1 MSFRHLPFVL
11 SALLLAAC
19 QSAPEP
25 LPATRPGQAQASPP
39 AVSVPAGQQGL
50 DAAVPDAA
58 NGPCTPGDDAVQVW
72 AMPMAPVPG
81 EPMRVLAV
89 ATDGAPEALL
99 LTEPGGSRRPLPASP
114 SGGPPWSLLGTVVPP
129 AAGTYRVDV
138 VRGGRVAGCA
148 EIPVGGGVA
157 TRGGGDWNRAAE
169 ALYAVWVER
178 LFDDPPGQSLSF
190 PSLAPV
196 LADPGRNLLHNYLGS
211 NEDNGLVLEPDCADL
226 PYILRGYFAWKLGLP
241 VAYRACSRGSA
252 SAPPRCEAAMVDT
265 AVAGP
270 PTPVGAFRDMSLRI
284 MNRVHS
290 GSGRTALADD
300 ATDFYPVALDRA
312 SLWPG
317 TLYADPYGHTLVIV
331 KWVPQSAGRGGMLLA
346 VDAQPDNSVSRKRFW
361 EGTFLFAD
369 TPSAGAGFKAMRPLT
384 RAGGSWRPLAN
395 AELGPGS
402 GFRPYSTEQAGL
414 TPDAF
419 YARMER
425 LINPAGLDPTT
436 AYDETLAAL
445 MEQLETR
452 VGSVERGE
460 QYMRA
465 HRGQVVA
472 MPKGAAIFET
482 TGPWEDFAT
491 PSRDMRLLIAMKVLE
506 RLPERIRDYPELYRL
521 GGEAPDQA
529 AARIAALH
537 AARIGERGIEYKR
550 SDGSPW
556 RLSVAELY
564 ARRPALEAAYNPN
577 DCVERRWGAPPES
590 QEFATCTRRA
600 PKDQQARMEQYRPWF
615 RETRRPPR

>member
-1 MSFRHLPFVL
+1 
-11 SALLLAAC
+11 
-19 QSAPEP
+19 
-25 LPATRPGQAQASPP
+25 
-39 AVSVPAGQQGL
+39 
-50 DAAVPDAA
+50 
-58 NGPCTPGDDAVQVW
+58 
-72 AMPMAPVPG
+72 
-81 EPMRVLAV
+81 MRVLAV
-89 ATDGAPEALL
+89 ASDGPLDALL
-99 LTEPGGSRRPLPASP
+99 LTDATGLRRPLQVGP
-114 SGGPPWSLLGTVVPP
+114 SGGPPWGLLGTEVPP
-129 AAGTYRVDV
+129 AAGTYRVEA
-138 VRGGRVAGCA
+138 VRGGRLAACA
-148 EIPVGGGVA
+148 EIPVGGA
-157 TRGGGDWNRAAE
+157 AADRGSGDWDGAAE

-178 LFDDPPGQSLSF
+178 LFDDPPAQSLSF

-196 LADPGRNLLHNYLGS
+196 LADPGRNLLHNFLGAH
-211 NEDNGLVLEPDCADL
+211 EDQGLVLEPDCADL

-252 SAPPRCEAAMVDT
+252 SAPPRCEAATVDT

-270 PTPVGAFRDMSLRI
+270 PTSAGDFRDMSLRI

-300 ATDFYPVALDRA
+300 ATDFYPVPLDRA
-312 SLWPG
+312 ALWPG

-331 KWVPQSAGRGGMLLA
+331 KWIPQTAGRGGMLLA

-384 RAGGSWRPLAN
+384 RAGGGWRPLSN
-395 AELGPGS
+395 AELQAGG
-402 GFRPYSTEQAGL
+402 GFRRYSTEQAGL

-436 AYDETLAAL
+436 AYHETLAAL
-445 MEQLETR
+445 MEQLGTR
-452 VGSVERGE
+452 VASVARGE
-460 QYMRA
+460 QYVRA

-472 MPKGAAIFET
+472 MPQGAAIFET
-482 TGPWEDFAT
+482 TGPWEDYAT
-491 PSRDMRLLIAMKVLE
+491 PSRDMRLLIAMQVLE
-506 RLPERIRDYPELYRL
+506 GLPERIRRYPELYRL
-521 GGEAPDQA
+521 GGEAPAQA

-537 AARIGERGIEYKR
+537 AARIGERGIEYER

-556 RLSVAELY
+556 QLSVAELY
-564 ARRPALEAAYNPN
+564 ARRPALEAGYNPN
-577 DCVERRWGAPPES
+577 DCVERRWGASPGS

-615 RETRRPPR
+615 RDTRRPPR